1 MAAVNATQWVQQ
13 SGYEQ
18 ALEAYN
24 KWVFGPNP
32 VYTKGDANLFIH
44 GNINSSAVR
53 QESATV
59 GTNTLI
65 VVHVVGV
72 NFIIGDTDTRGIFLD
87 DEQKISA
94 ALKFSAQNEDKKVF
108 VRIKDRG
115 ELTPEQTEPIDEQTE
130 IASWTDLT
138 GLVREVTY
146 PPSEFVPS
154 LQNAD
159 LNKWDDPMPAE
170 EGKSQKGAWTSK
182 LLLLKIPVTGVFE
195 LKSHGTG
202 IPPYQQQTHFEITV
216 E

>member
-1 MAAVNATQWVQQ
+1 MTKATVDARQWVQQ

-24 KWVFGPNP
+24 NWVFGPNP
-32 VYTKGDANLFIH
+32 VYTKGDPHLFIH

-53 QESATV
+53 RESATV
-59 GTNTLI
+59 STDTLI

-72 NFIIGDTDTRGIFLD
+72 NFIIGDNDTRNNLLD
-87 DEQKISA
+87 DEQKVNA
-94 ALKFSAQNEDKKVF
+94 ACRFSAQNEDKKVF
-108 VRIKDRG
+108 VRIKAG
-115 ELTPEQTEPIDEQTE
+115 EGPSEKQTEQINEMTE

-138 GLVREVTY
+138 DLVREVTY
-146 PPSEFVPS
+146 PPSKFTAHDHP
-154 LQNAD
+154 D
-159 LNKWDDPMPAE
+159 LNRWDIPMPS
-170 EGKSQKGAWTSK
+170 GDQTGAWASK
-182 LLLLKIPVTGVFE
+182 LLLLKIPQTGNVFQ